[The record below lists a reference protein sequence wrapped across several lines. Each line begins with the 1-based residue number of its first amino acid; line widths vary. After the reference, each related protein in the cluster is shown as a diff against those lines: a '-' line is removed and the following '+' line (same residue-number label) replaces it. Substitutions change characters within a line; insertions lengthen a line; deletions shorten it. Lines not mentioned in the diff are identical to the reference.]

1 MNMGMLVNKL
11 IFQLGKIELEI
22 YRLNTAKSSA
32 DIYERSEIQYRL
44 DSLYR
49 EKQVLL
55 ASI

>member
-1 MNMGMLVNKL
+1 MGMLVNKL